1 MRVRPAAMN
10 DGLAISLLS
19 VVPRRTA
26 SRVQGV
32 LSRLGVSK
40 ALHQAVIRWY
50 IRYYSVDTSEM
61 EGSPQDYPT
70 LADFFTR
77 ALNPGARP
85 IDPAPDAVVSP
96 ADARLSTFGRV
107 ADGKLPLSAGMDLDI
122 QRLVGGDPAWNQGE
136 YAVLYLSPRDYHRVH
151 HGTEGQIVGYRY
163 LPGHLWP
170 VFPAAVSRIR
180 DLFAVNER
188 LVVETR
194 DQQLGRVATVLVGAY
209 GVGRMTTAFCD
220 LVTNAGQGAHS
231 RQFTPPI
238 PVERGDELGRFNM
251 GSTVVL
257 LFEPGKVAWEAE
269 AGEMVRVGQRLGRR
283 LPA

>member
-1 MRVRPAAMN
+1 MH

-26 SRVQGV
+26 SRVQGI

-50 IRYYSVDTSEM
+50 VRYYGVDTDVM

-70 LADFFTR
+70 LAEFFTR
-77 ALNPGARP
+77 ALKPDARP
-85 IDPAPDAVVSP
+85 IDTAPDAVVSP
-96 ADARLSTFGRV
+96 ADARASSFGRV
-107 ADGKLPLSAGMDLDI
+107 ADGKLPLGAGMDLDI
-122 QRLVGGDPAWNQGE
+122 QRLVGGDPAWNQGH

-151 HGTEGQIVGYRY
+151 HSTEGQIVGYRY

-170 VFPAAVSRIR
+170 VFPAAVRRIR

-231 RQFTPPI
+231 RSFEPVI
-238 PVERGDELGRFNM
+238 PVARGDELGRFNM

-257 LFEPGKVAWEAE
+257 LFEPGKVTWELE
-269 AGEMVRVGQRLGRR
+269 RDSMVRVGQPIARRLG
-283 LPA
+283 